1 MVMKKALNKDIL
13 RDILKSKGRYFS
25 IMLIV
30 ALGVAF
36 FSGIKVSPKVM
47 RNTVDNYYDE
57 YNFMDVEVISTLGLT
72 DDDVDAIKKLDTVEG
87 VFPTYSM
94 DVITNVKDQDRVLK
108 VHALPTDDLSNDNKD
123 YINRVKLIKGRL
135 PKNSGECVVLKPK
148 YDHLNLKIGKTLK
161 IKSGTEDKLSENIK
175 KDNYKIVGLV
185 ETPYYLSYEFG
196 NSSIGSGS
204 VDGIMLVPQND
215 FKTEAYTEMYITA
228 KGAKE
233 QTSFYQDYKDTVKKT
248 EDQIDKITDERIEHR
263 YNEVVGEATD
273 ELNKAKKEYNDKKKE
288 TEDKINKA
296 EKELKDGKQKIKDG
310 KQELKTKKAETKK
323 QIKDGFKKLD
333 SAEAQLKSGR
343 KQYEAAKKEFESQKQ
358 QANSQ
363 ISSAESQLAP
373 LKSNIDSL
381 KSNISGLESQLG
393 KPDISE
399 EEKATLTRTISKYRE
414 NLLALEGQYN
424 AGYAKI
430 QSIKNQIKSGERKLS
445 RTKSE
450 LDRNQR
456 KIKTERSKLYT
467 MEEKAQ
473 KEFKKAEE
481 ELVKNEKKLVDSEK
495 ELEKAKNE
503 AKDEF
508 KKAEKDLKEAE
519 DEIKKIEKPEWYV
532 LNRDKQYSAAEY
544 GGCADSID
552 ALAGIFPV
560 FFVLVAALVAL
571 TTMTRMVDEQRINIG
586 TLKGL
591 GYTPGMIAKKYIVYA
606 MSASA
611 IGSIIGL
618 IVGYT
623 VFPTIIYNAYAIMYT
638 VPKVELRTDLFI
650 TVLSIAASIFVTT
663 FAAFAACRRELVED
677 PAILMRPKAPKNGK
691 RILLE
696 RIGFIWNKIGFIWK
710 VTLRN
715 IFRYKKRFLMT
726 VLGISGCTALILTG
740 FGVRDSIQMIV
751 DVQFGELN
759 KYSMTAS
766 YDSDEKTEDVEY
778 LKSLISNEKGVKEIG
793 MFHNQNAKVMINNKE
808 KEVTV
813 VIPENKNTFKDFIEL
828 RERKSHTPIKLDNK
842 GIVISEKAARN
853 LDAKVGDK
861 VKILNE
867 NDVSAEAVIS
877 GITEN
882 YVNHYIYMTNDYY
895 KELFNRNADSNRIY
909 GVLDDSITIDQEDKM
924 ASKTIDST
932 CANGTV
938 FTTGIKDGFSDTIKS
953 LNYVVLL
960 MIVSAGAL
968 AFVVLYNLSNVN
980 ISERIR
986 EIATIKVLGFYDK
999 EVSAYIYRENVILT
1013 LIGAVVG
1020 LGLGVILHQ
1029 FIMITVEVENM
1040 MFGRLINPLS
1050 YAAAFILTIVMGTIV
1065 NLVMN
1070 KKLKKVEMVESLK
1083 SVD

>member
-1 MVMKKALNKDIL
+1 MKKALNKDIL

-47 RNTVDNYYDE
+47 RNTVDNYYDD

-161 IKSGTEDKLSENIK
+161 IKSGTEDKLSENLK

-343 KQYEAAKKEFESQKQ
+343 KQYEAAKKEFESKKQ

-381 KSNISGLESQLG
+381 KSNISGLESQLSN
-393 KPDISE
+393 PSISE
-399 EEKATLTRTISKYRE
+399 EKKATLTRTISAYKE
-414 NLLALEGQYN
+414 KLSALEGQYN
-424 AGYAKI
+424 EGYAKI

-467 MEEKAQ
+467 MEEKAE

-650 TVLSIAASIFVTT
+650 TVLSIATSIFVTT
-663 FAAFAACRRELVED
+663 FAAFAACRRELIEA

-696 RIGFIWNKIGFIWK
+696 RIGFVWNRIGFIWK

-813 VIPENKNTFKDFIEL
+813 VIPENKNTFKEFIEL

-895 KELFNRNADSNRIY
+895 KELFNRNAYSNRIY

-924 ASKTIDST
+924 ASKIIDST

-1029 FIMITVEVENM
+1029 FIMVTVEVENM

-1050 YAAAFILTIVMGTIV
+1050 YAAAFVLTIVMGTIV

>member
-1 MVMKKALNKDIL
+1 MKKALNKDIL

-47 RNTVDNYYDE
+47 RNTVDNYYDD

-148 YDHLNLKIGKTLK
+148 YDHLNLKIGKTLN
-161 IKSGTEDKLSENIK
+161 IKSGTEDKLSENLK

-333 SAEAQLKSGR
+333 SAEAKLKSGR
-343 KQYEAAKKEFESQKQ
+343 KQYEAAKKEFESKKQ

-414 NLLALEGQYN
+414 NLSALEGQYN

-467 MEEKAQ
+467 MEEKAE

-650 TVLSIAASIFVTT
+650 TVLSIATSIFVTT
-663 FAAFAACRRELVED
+663 FAAFAACRRELIEA

-696 RIGFIWNKIGFIWK
+696 RIGFVWNRIGFIWK

>member
-1 MVMKKALNKDIL
+1 MKKALNKDIL

-47 RNTVDNYYDE
+47 RNTVDNYYDD

-161 IKSGTEDKLSENIK
+161 IKSGTEDKLSENLK

-310 KQELKTKKAETKK
+310 KQELKTKKAEIKQ

-333 SAEAQLKSGR
+333 SAEAKLKRGR
-343 KQYEAAKKEFESQKQ
+343 KQYEAAKKEFESKKQ

-414 NLLALEGQYN
+414 NLSALEGQYN

-618 IVGYT
+618 LVGYT
-623 VFPTIIYNAYAIMYT
+623 LFPTVIYNAYAIMYT

-650 TVLSIAASIFVTT
+650 TVLSIATSIFVTT
-663 FAAFAACRRELVED
+663 FAAFAACRRELIEA

-696 RIGFIWNKIGFIWK
+696 RIGFVWNRIGFIWK

-924 ASKTIDST
+924 ASKIIDST

-1050 YAAAFILTIVMGTIV
+1050 YAAAFVLTIVMGTIV

>member
-1 MVMKKALNKDIL
+1 MKKALNKDIL

-36 FSGIKVSPKVM
+36 FSGIKVSPMVM
-47 RNTVDNYYDE
+47 RNTVDNYYDD

-72 DDDVDAIKKLDTVEG
+72 DDDVDAIKKLDSVEG

-108 VHALPTDDLSNDNKD
+108 VHALPTENLSKDNKD

-161 IKSGTEDKLSENIK
+161 IKSGTEDKLSDDLK
-175 KDNYKIVGLV
+175 KDSYKIVGLV

-204 VDGIMLVPQND
+204 VDGIMLIPQDD
-215 FKTEAYTEMYITA
+215 FKTEAYTEMFITA

-233 QTSFYQDYKDTVKKT
+233 QTSFYQEYKDTVKKT

-296 EKELKDGKQKIKDG
+296 EKELEDGKQKIKDG

-323 QIKDGFKKLD
+323 QIKDGFKQLD

-358 QANSQ
+358 RANSQ

-381 KSNISGLESQLG
+381 KSNISGLESQLSN
-393 KPDISE
+393 PNISE
-399 EEKATLTRTISKYRE
+399 EEKASLTRTISKYRE
-414 NLLALEGQYN
+414 NLSALEGQYN
-424 AGYAKI
+424 TGYANI
-430 QSIKNQIKSGERKLS
+430 QSIKNQIKSGERKLA

-467 MEEKAQ
+467 MEEKAE

-495 ELEKAKNE
+495 ELEKAKKE

-532 LNRDKQYSAAEY
+532 LNRDKQYSSAEY

-618 IVGYT
+618 VVGYT
-623 VFPTIIYNAYAIMYT
+623 LFPTIIYNAYAIMYT
-638 VPKVELRTDLFI
+638 VPKVELRTDFFI
-650 TVLSIAASIFVTT
+650 TVLSIATSIFVTT
-663 FAAFAACRRELVED
+663 FAAFAACRRELIEA
-677 PAILMRPKAPKNGK
+677 PAILMRPKVPKNGK

-740 FGVRDSIQMIV
+740 FGIRDSIQMIV

-813 VIPENKNTFKDFIEL
+813 VIPENKNTFDDFIVL
-828 RERKSHTPIKLDNK
+828 RDRQSHNPIKLDK

-924 ASKTIDST
+924 ASKIIDST

-1013 LIGAVVG
+1013 FIGAIVG

-1029 FIMITVEVENM
+1029 FIMVTVEVENM

-1050 YAAAFILTIVMGTIV
+1050 YVAAFVLTIVMGIIV

>member
-1 MVMKKALNKDIL
+1 MKKALNKDIL

-36 FSGIKVSPKVM
+36 FSGIKVSPMVM
-47 RNTVDNYYDE
+47 RNTVDNYYDD

-161 IKSGTEDKLSENIK
+161 IKSGTEDKLSENLK

-204 VDGIMLVPQND
+204 IDGIMLVPQND

-288 TEDKINKA
+288 TEDKINKV

-310 KQELKTKKAETKK
+310 KQELKTKKAETKQ
-323 QIKDGFKKLD
+323 QIKNGFKQLD
-333 SAEAQLKSGR
+333 SAEAQLKNGR
-343 KQYEAAKKEFESQKQ
+343 KQYEAAKKDFESKKQ
-358 QANSQ
+358 RANSQ

-399 EEKATLTRTISKYRE
+399 EEKATLTRTISKYKE
-414 NLLALEGQYN
+414 NLSALEGQYN

-430 QSIKNQIKSGERKLS
+430 QSIKNQIKSGERKLA

-481 ELVKNEKKLVDSEK
+481 EIDKNEKKLVDSEK

-618 IVGYT
+618 VVGYT
-623 VFPTIIYNAYAIMYT
+623 LFPTIIYNAYAIMYT
-638 VPKVELRTDLFI
+638 VPKVELRTDFFI
-650 TVLSIAASIFVTT
+650 TVLSIATSIFVTT
-663 FAAFAACRRELVED
+663 FAAFAACRRELIEA

-740 FGVRDSIQMIV
+740 FGIRDSIQMIV

-813 VIPENKNTFKDFIEL
+813 VIPENKNTFKNFIDL
-828 RERKSHTPIKLDNK
+828 RDRKSHTPIKLDNK

-867 NDVSAEAVIS
+867 NDVSADAVIS

-895 KELFNRNADSNRIY
+895 KALFNRNADSNRVY
-909 GVLDDSITIDQEDKM
+909 GVLDDSVTLDQEDKM
-924 ASKTIDST
+924 ASKIIDST

-1029 FIMITVEVENM
+1029 FIMVTVEVENM

-1050 YAAAFILTIVMGTIV
+1050 YAAAFVLTIVMGTIV

>member
-1 MVMKKALNKDIL
+1 MKKALNKDIL

-36 FSGIKVSPKVM
+36 FSGIKVSPMVM
-47 RNTVDNYYDE
+47 RNTVDNYYDD

-72 DDDVDAIKKLDTVEG
+72 DDDVDAIKKLDSVEG

-161 IKSGTEDKLSENIK
+161 IKSGTEDKLSENLK

-204 VDGIMLVPQND
+204 IDGIMLVPQND

-323 QIKDGFKKLD
+323 QIKDGFKQLD

-343 KQYEAAKKEFESQKQ
+343 KQYEAAKKEFESKKQ
-358 QANSQ
+358 RANSQ

-381 KSNISGLESQLG
+381 KSNISGLESQLSN
-393 KPDISE
+393 PNISE
-399 EEKATLTRTISKYRE
+399 EEKASLTRTISKYKE
-414 NLLALEGQYN
+414 NLSALEGQYN

-430 QSIKNQIKSGERKLS
+430 QSIKNQIKSGERKLA

-481 ELVKNEKKLVDSEK
+481 EIAKNEKKLVDSEK

-618 IVGYT
+618 VVGYT
-623 VFPTIIYNAYAIMYT
+623 LFPTIIYNAYAIMYT
-638 VPKVELRTDLFI
+638 VPKVELRTDFFI
-650 TVLSIAASIFVTT
+650 TVLSIATSIFVTT
-663 FAAFAACRRELVED
+663 FAAFAACRRELIEA

-740 FGVRDSIQMIV
+740 FGIRDSIQMIV

-778 LKSLISNEKGVKEIG
+778 LKTLISNEKGVKEIG
-793 MFHNQNAKVMINNKE
+793 MLHNQNAKVMINNKE

-813 VIPENKNTFKDFIEL
+813 VIPENKNTFKNFIDL
-828 RERKSHTPIKLDNK
+828 RDRKSHTPIKLDNK

-867 NDVSAEAVIS
+867 NDVSADAVIS

-895 KELFNRNADSNRIY
+895 KALFNRNADSNRVY
-909 GVLDDSITIDQEDKM
+909 GVLDDSVTLDQEDKM
-924 ASKTIDST
+924 ASKIIDST

-1029 FIMITVEVENM
+1029 FIMVTVEVENM

-1050 YAAAFILTIVMGTIV
+1050 YAAAFVLTIVMGTIV

>member
-1 MVMKKALNKDIL
+1 MKKALNKDIL

-36 FSGIKVSPKVM
+36 FSGIKVSPMVM
-47 RNTVDNYYDE
+47 RNTVDNYYDD

-108 VHALPTDDLSNDNKD
+108 VHALPTENLSKDNKD
-123 YINRVKLIKGRL
+123 YINRVKLVKGRL

-148 YDHLNLKIGKTLK
+148 YDHLNLKIGRTLK
-161 IKSGTEDKLSENIK
+161 IKSGTEDKLSENLK
-175 KDNYKIVGLV
+175 TDSYKIVGLV

-204 VDGIMLVPQND
+204 IDGIMLVPQND

-323 QIKDGFKKLD
+323 QIKDGFKQLD

-358 QANSQ
+358 RANSQ

-381 KSNISGLESQLG
+381 KSNISGLESQLSN
-393 KPDISE
+393 PNISE
-399 EEKATLTRTISKYRE
+399 EEKASLTRTISKYRE
-414 NLLALEGQYN
+414 NLSALEGQYN

-430 QSIKNQIKSGERKLS
+430 QSIKNQIKSGERKLA

-450 LDRNQR
+450 LDRNQK

-495 ELEKAKNE
+495 ELEKAKKE

-532 LNRDKQYSAAEY
+532 LNRDKQYSSAEY

-618 IVGYT
+618 VVGYT
-623 VFPTIIYNAYAIMYT
+623 LFPTIIYNAYAIMYT
-638 VPKVELRTDLFI
+638 VPKVELRTDFFI
-650 TVLSIAASIFVTT
+650 TVLSIATSIFVTT
-663 FAAFAACRRELVED
+663 FAAFAACRRELIEA

-740 FGVRDSIQMIV
+740 FGIRDSIQMIV

-813 VIPENKNTFKDFIEL
+813 VIPENKNTFKNFIDL
-828 RERKSHTPIKLDNK
+828 RDRKSHTPIKLDNK

-867 NDVSAEAVIS
+867 NDVSADAVIS

-895 KELFNRNADSNRIY
+895 KALFNRNADSNRVY
-909 GVLDDSITIDQEDKM
+909 GVLDDSVTLDQEDKM
-924 ASKTIDST
+924 ASKIIDST

-1029 FIMITVEVENM
+1029 FIMVTVEVENM

-1050 YAAAFILTIVMGTIV
+1050 YAAAFVLTIVMGTIV

>member
-1 MVMKKALNKDIL
+1 MKKALNKDIL

-47 RNTVDNYYDE
+47 RNTVDDYYDE
-57 YNFMDVEVISTLGLT
+57 YNFMDVEIISTLGLT
-72 DDDVDAIKKLDTVEG
+72 EDDVKAIKKLDTVEG

-108 VHALPTDDLSNDNKD
+108 VHAIPTDDLSNDNKD

-161 IKSGTEDKLSENIK
+161 IKSGTEDKLSENLK

-323 QIKDGFKKLD
+323 QIKDGFKQLD
-333 SAEAQLKSGR
+333 SAEEQLKSGR
-343 KQYEAAKKEFESQKQ
+343 KQYEAAKKEFESKKQ

-381 KSNISGLESQLG
+381 KSNISGLESQLSN
-393 KPDISE
+393 PNISE

-414 NLLALEGQYN
+414 NLSALEGQYN

-430 QSIKNQIKSGERKLS
+430 QSIKNQIKSGERKLA
-445 RTKSE
+445 RTKAE
-450 LDRNQR
+450 LDRNQ
-456 KIKTERSKLYT
+456 KKVKTERSKLYT
-467 MEEKAQ
+467 MEEKAE

-650 TVLSIAASIFVTT
+650 TVLSIATSIFVTT
-663 FAAFAACRRELVED
+663 FAAFAACRRELIED

-696 RIGFIWNKIGFIWK
+696 RIGFVWNRIGFIWK

-924 ASKTIDST
+924 ASKIIDST

>member
-1 MVMKKALNKDIL
+1 MKKALNKDIL

-47 RNTVDNYYDE
+47 RNTVDDYYDE

-72 DDDVDAIKKLDTVEG
+72 DDDVKAIKKLDTVEG

-108 VHALPTDDLSNDNKD
+108 VHALSTENLSKDNKD

-161 IKSGTEDKLSENIK
+161 IKSGTEDKLSDDLK
-175 KDNYKIVGLV
+175 KDSYKIVGLV

-215 FKTEAYTEMYITA
+215 FETEAYTEMYITA
-228 KGAKE
+228 KGAKDK
-233 QTSFYQDYKDTVKKT
+233 TSFYQEYKDTVKKT

-333 SAEAQLKSGR
+333 SAEAKLKSGR

-358 QANSQ
+358 RANSQ

-381 KSNISGLESQLG
+381 KSNISGLESQLSN
-393 KPDISE
+393 PSISE
-399 EEKATLTRTISKYRE
+399 EEKATLTRTISAYRDK
-414 NLLALEGQYN
+414 LSALEGQYN
-424 AGYAKI
+424 TGYAKI
-430 QSIKNQIKSGERKLS
+430 QSIKNQIKSGERKLA

-456 KIKTERSKLYT
+456 KIKTERYKLYT
-467 MEEKAQ
+467 MEEKAE

-650 TVLSIAASIFVTT
+650 TVLSIATSIFVTT

-909 GVLDDSITIDQEDKM
+909 GVLDDSITIEQEDKM
-924 ASKTIDST
+924 ASKIIDST

>member
-1 MVMKKALNKDIL
+1 MKKALNKDIL

-36 FSGIKVSPKVM
+36 FSGIKVSPMVM
-47 RNTVDNYYDE
+47 RNTVDNYYDD

-72 DDDVDAIKKLDTVEG
+72 DDDVDAIKKLDSVEG

-108 VHALPTDDLSNDNKD
+108 VHALPTENLSKDNKD

-148 YDHLNLKIGKTLK
+148 YDHLNLKIGRTLK
-161 IKSGTEDKLSENIK
+161 IKSGTEDKLSENLK

-204 VDGIMLVPQND
+204 IDGIMLVPQDD

-323 QIKDGFKKLD
+323 QIKDGFKQLD

-358 QANSQ
+358 RANSQ

-381 KSNISGLESQLG
+381 KSNISGLESQLSN
-393 KPDISE
+393 PNISE
-399 EEKATLTRTISKYRE
+399 EEKASLTRTISKYRE
-414 NLLALEGQYN
+414 NLSALEGQYN
-424 AGYAKI
+424 TGYANI
-430 QSIKNQIKSGERKLS
+430 QSIKNQIKSGERKLA

-456 KIKTERSKLYT
+456 KIKTERSKLYI
-467 MEEKAQ
+467 MEEKAE

-495 ELEKAKNE
+495 ELEKAKKE

-618 IVGYT
+618 VVGYT
-623 VFPTIIYNAYAIMYT
+623 LFPTIIYNAYAIMYT
-638 VPKVELRTDLFI
+638 VPKVELRTDFFI
-650 TVLSIAASIFVTT
+650 TVLSIATSIFVTT
-663 FAAFAACRRELVED
+663 FAAFAACRRELIEA

-740 FGVRDSIQMIV
+740 FGIRDSIQMIV

-813 VIPENKNTFKDFIEL
+813 VIPENKNTFKNFIDL
-828 RERKSHTPIKLDNK
+828 RDRKSHTPIKLDNK

-867 NDVSAEAVIS
+867 NDVSADAVIS

-895 KELFNRNADSNRIY
+895 KALFNRNADSNRVY
-909 GVLDDSITIDQEDKM
+909 GVLDDSVTLDQEDKM
-924 ASKTIDST
+924 ASKIIDST

-1029 FIMITVEVENM
+1029 FIMVTVEVENM

-1050 YAAAFILTIVMGTIV
+1050 YAAAFVLTIVMGTIV

>member
-1 MVMKKALNKDIL
+1 MKKALNKDIL

-47 RNTVDNYYDE
+47 RNTVDDYYDD

-108 VHALPTDDLSNDNKD
+108 VHALPTNDLSNDNKD

-161 IKSGTEDKLSENIK
+161 IKSGTEDKLSENLK

-248 EDQIDKITDERIEHR
+248 EDQIDEITDERIEHR

-333 SAEAQLKSGR
+333 SAEAQVKSGR

-358 QANSQ
+358 RANSQ

-381 KSNISGLESQLG
+381 KSNISGLESQLSN
-393 KPDISE
+393 PNISE

-414 NLLALEGQYN
+414 NLSALEGQYN

-430 QSIKNQIKSGERKLS
+430 QSIKNQIKSGERKLA

-467 MEEKAQ
+467 MEEKAE

-650 TVLSIAASIFVTT
+650 TVLSIATSIFVTT
-663 FAAFAACRRELVED
+663 FAAFAACRRELIEA

-696 RIGFIWNKIGFIWK
+696 RIGFVWNRIGFIWK

>member
-1 MVMKKALNKDIL
+1 MKKALNKDIL

-36 FSGIKVSPKVM
+36 FSGIKVSPMVM
-47 RNTVDNYYDE
+47 RNTADNYYDD

-161 IKSGTEDKLSENIK
+161 IKSGTEDKLSENLK

-363 ISSAESQLAP
+363 ISSAESQIAP

-414 NLLALEGQYN
+414 NLSALEGQYN

-495 ELEKAKNE
+495 ELEKAKNK

-650 TVLSIAASIFVTT
+650 TVLSIATSIFVTT
-663 FAAFAACRRELVED
+663 FAAFAACRRELIED

-696 RIGFIWNKIGFIWK
+696 RIGFVWNRIGFIWK

-924 ASKTIDST
+924 ASKIIDST

>member
-1 MVMKKALNKDIL
+1 MKKALNKDIL

-36 FSGIKVSPKVM
+36 FSGIKVSPMVM
-47 RNTVDNYYDE
+47 RNTADNYYDD

-161 IKSGTEDKLSENIK
+161 IKSGTEDKLSENLK

-204 VDGIMLVPQND
+204 VDGIMLVPQDD

-228 KGAKE
+228 KGAKDE
-233 QTSFYQDYKDTVKKT
+233 TSFYQEYKDTVKKT
-248 EDQIDKITDERIEHR
+248 EDQIDEITDERIEHR

-333 SAEAQLKSGR
+333 SAEAQVKSGR

-358 QANSQ
+358 RANSQ

-381 KSNISGLESQLG
+381 KSNISGLESQLSN
-393 KPDISE
+393 PNISE

-414 NLLALEGQYN
+414 NLSALEGQYN

-430 QSIKNQIKSGERKLS
+430 QSIKNQIKSGERKLA
-445 RTKSE
+445 RTKAE
-450 LDRNQR
+450 LDRNQ
-456 KIKTERSKLYT
+456 KKVKTERSKLYT

-650 TVLSIAASIFVTT
+650 TVLSIATSIFVTT
-663 FAAFAACRRELVED
+663 FAAFAACRRELIEA

-696 RIGFIWNKIGFIWK
+696 RIGFVWNRIGFIWK

-924 ASKTIDST
+924 ASKIIDST

-1013 LIGAVVG
+1013 LIGAAVG

>member
-1 MVMKKALNKDIL
+1 MKKALNKDIL

-36 FSGIKVSPKVM
+36 FSGIKVSSKVM
-47 RNTVDNYYDE
+47 RNTVDNYYDD

-161 IKSGTEDKLSENIK
+161 IKSGTEDKLSENLK

-373 LKSNIDSL
+373 LKSSISSL
-381 KSNISGLESQLG
+381 KSNISGLESQLSN
-393 KPDISE
+393 PSISE
-399 EEKATLTRTISKYRE
+399 EEKATLTRTISAYRE
-414 NLLALEGQYN
+414 KLSALEGQYN
-424 AGYAKI
+424 TGYAKI
-430 QSIKNQIKSGERKLS
+430 QSIKNQIKSGERKLA

-571 TTMTRMVDEQRINIG
+571 TTMTRIVDEQRINIG

-618 IVGYT
+618 LVGYT
-623 VFPTIIYNAYAIMYT
+623 LFPTVIYNAYAIMYT

-650 TVLSIAASIFVTT
+650 TVLSIATSIFVTT
-663 FAAFAACRRELVED
+663 FAAFAACRRELIEA

-696 RIGFIWNKIGFIWK
+696 RIGFVWNRIGFIWK

-924 ASKTIDST
+924 ASKIIDST

>member
-1 MVMKKALNKDIL
+1 MKKALNKDIL

-47 RNTVDNYYDE
+47 RNTVDNYYDD

-108 VHALPTDDLSNDNKD
+108 VHGLPTDNLSDSNKD

-161 IKSGTEDKLSENIK
+161 IKSGTEDKLSDDLK
-175 KDNYKIVGLV
+175 KDSYKIVGLV

-204 VDGIMLVPQND
+204 VDGIMLIPQDD
-215 FKTEAYTEMYITA
+215 FKTEAYTEMFITA

-233 QTSFYQDYKDTVKKT
+233 QTSFYQEYKDTVKKT
-248 EDQIDKITDERIEHR
+248 EDRIEKITDERIEHR

-296 EKELKDGKQKIKDG
+296 EKELEDGKQKIKDG
-310 KQELKTKKAETKK
+310 KQELKTKKAETKQ
-323 QIKDGFKKLD
+323 QIKNGFKQLD
-333 SAEAQLKSGR
+333 SAEAQLKNGR
-343 KQYEAAKKEFESQKQ
+343 KQYEAAKKDFESKKQ
-358 QANSQ
+358 RANSQ

-399 EEKATLTRTISKYRE
+399 EEKATLTRTISKYKE
-414 NLLALEGQYN
+414 NLSALEGQYN
-424 AGYAKI
+424 VGYAKI

-895 KELFNRNADSNRIY
+895 KELFNRNADSNRVY
-909 GVLDDSITIDQEDKM
+909 GVLDDSVTLDQEDKM
-924 ASKTIDST
+924 ASKIIDST

-1029 FIMITVEVENM
+1029 FIMVTVEVENM

-1050 YAAAFILTIVMGTIV
+1050 YAAAFVLTIVMGTIV

>member
-1 MVMKKALNKDIL
+1 MKKALNKDIL

-148 YDHLNLKIGKTLK
+148 YDHLNLKIGKTLN
-161 IKSGTEDKLSENIK
+161 IKSGTEDKLSENLK

-204 VDGIMLVPQND
+204 VDGIMLVPQDD

-333 SAEAQLKSGR
+333 SAEAQVKSGR

-414 NLLALEGQYN
+414 NLSALEGQYN

-924 ASKTIDST
+924 ASKIIDST

>member
-1 MVMKKALNKDIL
+1 MKKALNKDIL

-36 FSGIKVSPKVM
+36 FSGIKVSPMVM
-47 RNTVDNYYDE
+47 RNTADNYYDD

-161 IKSGTEDKLSENIK
+161 IKSGTEDKLSENLK

-204 VDGIMLVPQND
+204 VDGIMLVPQDD

-228 KGAKE
+228 KGAKDE
-233 QTSFYQDYKDTVKKT
+233 TSFYQEYKDTVKKT
-248 EDQIDKITDERIEHR
+248 EDQIDEITDERIEHR

-333 SAEAQLKSGR
+333 SAEAQVKSGR

-358 QANSQ
+358 RANSQ

-381 KSNISGLESQLG
+381 KSNISGLESQLSN
-393 KPDISE
+393 PNISE

-414 NLLALEGQYN
+414 NLSALEGQYN

-430 QSIKNQIKSGERKLS
+430 QSIKNQIKSGERKLA
-445 RTKSE
+445 RTKAE
-450 LDRNQR
+450 LDRNQ
-456 KIKTERSKLYT
+456 KKVKTERSKLYT

-650 TVLSIAASIFVTT
+650 TVLSIATSIFVTT
-663 FAAFAACRRELVED
+663 FAAFAACRRELIEA

-696 RIGFIWNKIGFIWK
+696 RIGFVWNRIGFIWK

-867 NDVSAEAVIS
+867 NDVSAEAVIY

-924 ASKTIDST
+924 ASKIIDST

>member
-1 MVMKKALNKDIL
+1 MKKALNKDIL

-36 FSGIKVSPKVM
+36 FSGIKVSPMVM
-47 RNTVDNYYDE
+47 RNTVDNYYDD

-108 VHALPTDDLSNDNKD
+108 VHALPTENLSKDNKD
-123 YINRVKLIKGRL
+123 YINRVKLVKGRL

-148 YDHLNLKIGKTLK
+148 YDHLNLKIGRTLK
-161 IKSGTEDKLSENIK
+161 IKSGTEDKLSENLK
-175 KDNYKIVGLV
+175 TDSYKIVGLV

-204 VDGIMLVPQND
+204 VDGIMIVPQDD

-323 QIKDGFKKLD
+323 QIKDGFKQLD

-358 QANSQ
+358 RANSQ

-381 KSNISGLESQLG
+381 KSNISGLESQLSN
-393 KPDISE
+393 PNISE
-399 EEKATLTRTISKYRE
+399 EEKASLTRTISKYRE
-414 NLLALEGQYN
+414 NLSALEGQYN
-424 AGYAKI
+424 TGYAKI
-430 QSIKNQIKSGERKLS
+430 QSIKNQIKSGERKLA

-450 LDRNQR
+450 LDRNQK

-467 MEEKAQ
+467 MEEKAE

-618 IVGYT
+618 VVGYT
-623 VFPTIIYNAYAIMYT
+623 LFPTIIYNAYAIMYT
-638 VPKVELRTDLFI
+638 VPKVELRTDFFI
-650 TVLSIAASIFVTT
+650 TVLSIATSIFVTT
-663 FAAFAACRRELVED
+663 FAAFAACRRELIEA

-740 FGVRDSIQMIV
+740 FGIRDSIQMIV

-813 VIPENKNTFKDFIEL
+813 VIPENKNTFKNFIDL
-828 RERKSHTPIKLDNK
+828 RDRKSHTPIKLDNK

-867 NDVSAEAVIS
+867 NDVSADAVIS

-895 KELFNRNADSNRIY
+895 KALFNRNADSNRVY
-909 GVLDDSITIDQEDKM
+909 GVLDDSVTLAQEDKM
-924 ASKTIDST
+924 ASKIIDST

-1029 FIMITVEVENM
+1029 FIMVTVEVENM

-1050 YAAAFILTIVMGTIV
+1050 YAAAFVLTIVMGTIV

>member
-1 MVMKKALNKDIL
+1 MKKALNKDIL

-36 FSGIKVSPKVM
+36 FSGIKVSPMVM
-47 RNTVDNYYDE
+47 RNTVDHYYDD

-72 DDDVDAIKKLDTVEG
+72 DSDVEAIKKLDSVEG

-108 VHALPTDDLSNDNKD
+108 VHALPTDNLSSDNKD
-123 YINRVKLIKGRL
+123 YINRVKLVEGRL

-161 IKSGTEDKLSENIK
+161 IESGTEDKIS
-175 KDNYKIVGLV
+175 DNLKTDSYKIVGV
-185 ETPYYLSYEFG
+185 VDTPYYLSYEFG

-204 VDGIMLVPQND
+204 VDGVMLVPQKD
-215 FKTEAYTEMYITA
+215 FKTEAYTEMYITS

-233 QTSFYQDYKDTVKKT
+233 KTSFYQEYKDAVKKT
-248 EDQIDKITDERIEHR
+248 EDQIDAITNDRIEYR

-273 ELNKAKKEYNDKKKE
+273 ELNDAKKEYNDKKKE
-288 TEDKINKA
+288 TEDKIKDA
-296 EKELKDGKQKIKDG
+296 EKQLEDGKQRIKDG

-323 QIKDGFKKLD
+323 QIKDGFKQLD
-333 SAEAQLKSGR
+333 DAEAALKKGR
-343 KQYEAAKKEFESQKQ
+343 KQYEAAKKDFDSKKQ
-358 QANSQ
+358 QANAQ
-363 ISSAESQLAP
+363 IADAENKLAP
-373 LKSNIDSL
+373 LKSNIDSI
-381 KSNISGLESQLG
+381 KGTISGLESQLNNP
-393 KPDISE
+393 KISE
-399 EEKATLTRTISKYRE
+399 EEKATLTRTIAQYKETLSS
-414 NLLALEGQYN
+414 LESQYN
-424 AGYAKI
+424 SGYAQIK
-430 QSIKNQIKSGERKLS
+430 SIKNQISAGESKLA
-445 RTKSE
+445 RTKAE

-467 MEEKAQ
+467 MEEKAE

-481 ELVKNEKKLVDSEK
+481 EIVKNEKKLKDSEK
-495 ELEKAKNE
+495 DLEKAKNE

-508 KKAEKDLKEAE
+508 KKAEKELKEAE

-586 TLKGL
+586 TMKAL
-591 GYTPGMIAKKYIVYA
+591 GYTSGMIAKKYIVYA

-611 IGSIIGL
+611 IGSILGL
-618 IVGYT
+618 AIGYT
-623 VFPTIIYNAYAIMYT
+623 LFPSIIYNAYAIMYT
-638 VPKVELRTDLFI
+638 VPAVELRFDLLI
-650 TVLSIAASIFVTT
+650 TVLSIVVSIFVTT
-663 FAAFAACRRELVED
+663 FTAYAACRKELIEA
-677 PAILMRPKAPKNGK
+677 PSILMRPKAPKNGK

-696 RIGFIWNKIGFIWK
+696 RIGFIWDKIGFIWK

-759 KYSMTAS
+759 KYSMTVS
-766 YDSDEKTEDVEY
+766 YDSDEKTEDINK
-778 LKSLISNEKGVKEIG
+778 LKSFVSGENGVEEIA
-793 MFHNQNAKVMINNKE
+793 MFHNQNAKIMINNKE

-813 VIPENKNTFKDFIEL
+813 IIPENKNTFKEFITL
-828 RERKSHTPIKLDNK
+828 RDRKTHTPVKLSDN

-853 LDAKVGDK
+853 LDVKVGDK

-867 NDVSAEAVIS
+867 KDVSAEAVIS

-882 YVNHYIYMTNDYY
+882 YVNHYVYMTNEYY
-895 KELFNRNADSNRIY
+895 EKLYNRKAESNRIY
-909 GVLDDSITIDQEDKM
+909 GVLNDNITLDQEDKM
-924 ASKTIDST
+924 ASRIIDTT

-960 MIVSAGAL
+960 MIISAGAL

-1013 LIGAVVG
+1013 LIGAIVG
-1020 LGLGVILHQ
+1020 LGLGKILHQ

-1040 MFGRLINPLS
+1040 MFGRLINPIS
-1050 YAAAFILTIVMGTIV
+1050 YVVAFILTIVMGVIV

-1070 KKLKKVEMVESLK
+1070 RKLKKVEMVESLK

>member
-1 MVMKKALNKDIL
+1 MKKALNKDIL

-36 FSGIKVSPKVM
+36 FSGIKVSPMVM
-47 RNTVDNYYDE
+47 RNTVDNYYDD

-72 DDDVDAIKKLDTVEG
+72 DDDVDAIKKLDSVEG

-161 IKSGTEDKLSENIK
+161 IKSGTEDKLSENLK

-204 VDGIMLVPQND
+204 IDGIMLVPQND

-323 QIKDGFKKLD
+323 QIKDGFKQLD

-358 QANSQ
+358 RANSQ

-381 KSNISGLESQLG
+381 KSNISGLESQLSN
-393 KPDISE
+393 PNISE
-399 EEKATLTRTISKYRE
+399 EEKASLTRTISKYKE
-414 NLLALEGQYN
+414 NLSALEGQYN

-430 QSIKNQIKSGERKLS
+430 QSIKNQIKSGERKLA
-445 RTKSE
+445 RTKAE

-481 ELVKNEKKLVDSEK
+481 EIAKNEKKLVDSEK

-618 IVGYT
+618 VVGYT
-623 VFPTIIYNAYAIMYT
+623 LFPTIIYNAYAIMYT
-638 VPKVELRTDLFI
+638 VPKVELRTDFFI
-650 TVLSIAASIFVTT
+650 TVLSIATSIFVTT
-663 FAAFAACRRELVED
+663 FAAFAACRRELIEA

-740 FGVRDSIQMIV
+740 FGIRDSIQMIV

-766 YDSDEKTEDVEY
+766 YDSDEKIEDVEY

-813 VIPENKNTFKDFIEL
+813 VIPENKNTFKNFIDL
-828 RERKSHTPIKLDNK
+828 RDRKSHTPIKLDNK

-867 NDVSAEAVIS
+867 NDVSADAVIS

-895 KELFNRNADSNRIY
+895 KALFNRNADSNRVY
-909 GVLDDSITIDQEDKM
+909 GVLDDSVTLAQEDKM
-924 ASKTIDST
+924 ASKIIDST

-1029 FIMITVEVENM
+1029 FIMVTVEVENM

-1050 YAAAFILTIVMGTIV
+1050 YAAAFVLTIVMGTIV

>member
-1 MVMKKALNKDIL
+1 MKKALNKDIL

>member
-1 MVMKKALNKDIL
+1 MKKALNKDIL

-47 RNTVDNYYDE
+47 RNTVDDYYDE
-57 YNFMDVEVISTLGLT
+57 YNFMDVEIISTLGLT
-72 DDDVDAIKKLDTVEG
+72 DDDVKAIKKLDTVEG

-108 VHALPTDDLSNDNKD
+108 VHALPTENLSKDNKD

-148 YDHLNLKIGKTLK
+148 YDHLNLKIGKTLN
-161 IKSGTEDKLSENIK
+161 IKSGTEDKLSENLK

-196 NSSIGSGS
+196 NSSIGSGG

-399 EEKATLTRTISKYRE
+399 EEKATLTRTISAYKE
-414 NLLALEGQYN
+414 KLSSLEGQYN

-586 TLKGL
+586 TLKAL

-638 VPKVELRTDLFI
+638 VPKVELGTDLFI
-650 TVLSIAASIFVTT
+650 TVLSIATSIFVTS
-663 FAAFAACRRELVED
+663 FAAFAACRRELIEA
-677 PAILMRPKAPKNGK
+677 PSTLMRPKAPKNGK

-696 RIGFIWNKIGFIWK
+696 RVGFIWNKIGFIWK

-808 KEVTV
+808 KDVTV

-828 RERKSHTPIKLDNK
+828 RERKSHTPIKLDNN

-924 ASKTIDST
+924 ASKIIDST

>member
-1 MVMKKALNKDIL
+1 MKKALNKDIL

-47 RNTVDNYYDE
+47 RNTVDDYYDE
-57 YNFMDVEVISTLGLT
+57 YNFMDVEIISTLGLT
-72 DDDVDAIKKLDTVEG
+72 DDDVKAIKKLDTVEG

-161 IKSGTEDKLSENIK
+161 IKSGTEDKLSENLK

-333 SAEAQLKSGR
+333 SAEAKLKSGR
-343 KQYEAAKKEFESQKQ
+343 KQYEAAKKEFESKKQ

-414 NLLALEGQYN
+414 NLSALEGQYN

-467 MEEKAQ
+467 MEEKAE

-650 TVLSIAASIFVTT
+650 TVLSIATSIFVTT
-663 FAAFAACRRELVED
+663 FAAFAACRRELIED

-696 RIGFIWNKIGFIWK
+696 RIGFIWNRIGFIWK

-895 KELFNRNADSNRIY
+895 KELFNRNAYSNRIY

-924 ASKTIDST
+924 ASKIIDST

>member
-1 MVMKKALNKDIL
+1 MKKALNKDIL

-36 FSGIKVSPKVM
+36 FSGIKVSPMVM
-47 RNTVDNYYDE
+47 RNTVDHYYDD

-72 DDDVDAIKKLDTVEG
+72 DSDVEAIKKLDSVEG

-108 VHALPTDDLSNDNKD
+108 VHALPTDNLSSDNKD
-123 YINRVKLIKGRL
+123 YINRVKLVEGRL

-161 IKSGTEDKLSENIK
+161 IESGTKDKVS
-175 KDNYKIVGLV
+175 DNLKTDSYKIVGV
-185 ETPYYLSYEFG
+185 VDTPYYLSYEFG

-204 VDGIMLVPQND
+204 VDGVMLVPQKD
-215 FKTEAYTEMYITA
+215 FKTEAYTEMYITS

-233 QTSFYQDYKDTVKKT
+233 KTSFYQEYKDTVKKT
-248 EDQIDKITDERIEHR
+248 EDQIDAITNDRIEYR

-273 ELNKAKKEYNDKKKE
+273 ELNDAKKEYNDKKKE
-288 TEDKINKA
+288 TEDKIKDA
-296 EKELKDGKQKIKDG
+296 EKQLEDGKQRMKDG

-323 QIKDGFKKLD
+323 QIKDGFKQLD
-333 SAEAQLKSGR
+333 DAEVALKKGR
-343 KQYEAAKKEFESQKQ
+343 KQYEAAKKDFDSKKQ
-358 QANSQ
+358 QANAQ
-363 ISSAESQLAP
+363 IDDAENKLAP
-373 LKSNIDSL
+373 LKSNIDSI
-381 KSNISGLESQLG
+381 KGTISGLESQLNN
-393 KPDISE
+393 PEISE
-399 EEKATLTRTISKYRE
+399 EEKATLTRTIAQYKETLSS
-414 NLLALEGQYN
+414 LESQYN
-424 AGYAKI
+424 SGYAQIK
-430 QSIKNQIKSGERKLS
+430 SIKNQISAGESKLA
-445 RTKSE
+445 RTKAE

-467 MEEKAQ
+467 MEEKAE

-481 ELVKNEKKLVDSEK
+481 EIVKNEKKLKDSEK
-495 ELEKAKNE
+495 DLEKAKNE

-508 KKAEKDLKEAE
+508 KKAEKELKEAE

-586 TLKGL
+586 TMKAL
-591 GYTPGMIAKKYIVYA
+591 GYTSGMIAKKYIVYA

-611 IGSIIGL
+611 IGSILGL
-618 IVGYT
+618 AIGYT
-623 VFPTIIYNAYAIMYT
+623 LFPSIIYNAYAIMYT
-638 VPKVELRTDLFI
+638 VPAVELRFDLLI
-650 TVLSIAASIFVTT
+650 TVLSIVVSIFVTT
-663 FAAFAACRRELVED
+663 FTAYAACRKELIEA
-677 PAILMRPKAPKNGK
+677 PSILMRPKAPKNGK

-696 RIGFIWNKIGFIWK
+696 RIGFIWDKIGFIWK

-759 KYSMTAS
+759 KYSMTVS
-766 YDSDEKTEDVEY
+766 YDSDEKTEDINK
-778 LKSLISNEKGVKEIG
+778 LKSFVSGENGVEEIA

-813 VIPENKNTFKDFIEL
+813 IIPENKNTFKEFITL
-828 RERKSHTPIKLDNK
+828 RDRKTHTPVKLSDN

-853 LDAKVGDK
+853 LDVKVGDK

-867 NDVSAEAVIS
+867 KDVSAEAVIS

-882 YVNHYIYMTNDYY
+882 YVNHYVYMTNEYY
-895 KELFNRNADSNRIY
+895 EKLYNRKAESNRIY
-909 GVLDDSITIDQEDKM
+909 GVLNDNITLDQEDKM
-924 ASKTIDST
+924 ASRIIDTT

-960 MIVSAGAL
+960 MIISAGAL

-1013 LIGAVVG
+1013 LIGAIVG
-1020 LGLGVILHQ
+1020 LGLGKILHQ

-1040 MFGRLINPLS
+1040 MFGRLINPIS
-1050 YAAAFILTIVMGTIV
+1050 YVVAFILTIVMGVIV

-1070 KKLKKVEMVESLK
+1070 RKLKKVEMVESLK

>member
-1 MVMKKALNKDIL
+1 MKKALNKDIL

-47 RNTVDNYYDE
+47 RNTVDNYYDD

-161 IKSGTEDKLSENIK
+161 IKSGTEDKLSENLK

-333 SAEAQLKSGR
+333 SAEAKLKSGR
-343 KQYEAAKKEFESQKQ
+343 KQYEAAKKEFESKKQ

-414 NLLALEGQYN
+414 NLSALEGQYN

-467 MEEKAQ
+467 MEEKAE

-618 IVGYT
+618 LVGYT
-623 VFPTIIYNAYAIMYT
+623 LFPTVIYNAYAIMYT

-650 TVLSIAASIFVTT
+650 TVLSIATSIFVTT
-663 FAAFAACRRELVED
+663 FAAFAACRRELIEA

-696 RIGFIWNKIGFIWK
+696 RIGFVWNRIGFIWK

-924 ASKTIDST
+924 ASKIIDST

-1050 YAAAFILTIVMGTIV
+1050 YAAAFVLTIVMGTIV

>member
-1 MVMKKALNKDIL
+1 MKKALNKDIL

-47 RNTVDNYYDE
+47 RNTVDNYYDD

-148 YDHLNLKIGKTLK
+148 YDHLNLKIGKTLN
-161 IKSGTEDKLSENIK
+161 IKSGTEDKLSENLK

-358 QANSQ
+358 RANSQ

-414 NLLALEGQYN
+414 NLSALEGQYN

-924 ASKTIDST
+924 ASKIIDST

>member
-1 MVMKKALNKDIL
+1 MKKALNKDIL

-36 FSGIKVSPKVM
+36 FSGIKVSPMVM
-47 RNTVDNYYDE
+47 RNTVDNYYDD

-72 DDDVDAIKKLDTVEG
+72 DDDVDAIKKLDSVEG

-161 IKSGTEDKLSENIK
+161 IKSGTEDKLSENLK

-204 VDGIMLVPQND
+204 IDGIMLVPQND

-323 QIKDGFKKLD
+323 QIKDGFKQLD
-333 SAEAQLKSGR
+333 SVEAQLKSGR

-358 QANSQ
+358 RANSQ

-381 KSNISGLESQLG
+381 KSNISGLESQLS
-393 KPDISE
+393 KPSISE
-399 EEKATLTRTISKYRE
+399 EEKATLTRTISAYKE
-414 NLLALEGQYN
+414 KLSALEGQYN
-424 AGYAKI
+424 EGYAKI
-430 QSIKNQIKSGERKLS
+430 QSIKNQIKSGERKLA
-445 RTKSE
+445 RTKAE

-467 MEEKAQ
+467 MEEKAE

-618 IVGYT
+618 VVGYT
-623 VFPTIIYNAYAIMYT
+623 LFPTIIYNAYAIMYT
-638 VPKVELRTDLFI
+638 VPKVELRTDFFI
-650 TVLSIAASIFVTT
+650 TVLSIATSIFVTT
-663 FAAFAACRRELVED
+663 FAAFAACRRELIEA

-740 FGVRDSIQMIV
+740 FGIRDSIQMIV

-813 VIPENKNTFKDFIEL
+813 VIPENKNTFKNFIDL
-828 RERKSHTPIKLDNK
+828 RDRKSHTPIKLDNK

-895 KELFNRNADSNRIY
+895 KALFNRNADSNRVY
-909 GVLDDSITIDQEDKM
+909 GVLDDSVTLDQEDKM
-924 ASKTIDST
+924 ASKIIDST

-1029 FIMITVEVENM
+1029 FIMVTVEVENM

-1050 YAAAFILTIVMGTIV
+1050 YAAAFVLTIVMGTIV

>member
-1 MVMKKALNKDIL
+1 MKKALNKDIL

-47 RNTVDNYYDE
+47 RNTVDDYYDE
-57 YNFMDVEVISTLGLT
+57 YNFMDVEIISTLGLT
-72 DDDVDAIKKLDTVEG
+72 DDDVKAIKKLDTVEG

-108 VHALPTDDLSNDNKD
+108 VHALPTENLSKDNKD

-148 YDHLNLKIGKTLK
+148 YDHLNLKIGKTLN
-161 IKSGTEDKLSENIK
+161 IKSGTEDKLSENLK

-343 KQYEAAKKEFESQKQ
+343 KQYEAAKKEFESKKQ

-381 KSNISGLESQLG
+381 KSNISGLESQLSN
-393 KPDISE
+393 PSISE
-399 EEKATLTRTISKYRE
+399 EKKATLTRTISAYKE
-414 NLLALEGQYN
+414 KLSALEGQYN
-424 AGYAKI
+424 EGYAKI

-467 MEEKAQ
+467 MEEKAE

-591 GYTPGMIAKKYIVYA
+591 GYTLGMIAKKYIVYA

-650 TVLSIAASIFVTT
+650 TVLSIATSIFVTT
-663 FAAFAACRRELVED
+663 FAAFAACRRELIEA

-696 RIGFIWNKIGFIWK
+696 RIGFVWNRIGFIWK

-813 VIPENKNTFKDFIEL
+813 VIPENKNTFKEFIEL

-895 KELFNRNADSNRIY
+895 KELFNRNAYSNRIY

-924 ASKTIDST
+924 ASKIIDST

>member
-1 MVMKKALNKDIL
+1 MKKALNKDIL

-36 FSGIKVSPKVM
+36 FSGIKVSPMVM
-47 RNTVDNYYDE
+47 RNTVDHYYDD

-72 DDDVDAIKKLDTVEG
+72 DSDVEAIKKLDSVEG

-108 VHALPTDDLSNDNKD
+108 VHALPTDNLSSDNKD
-123 YINRVKLIKGRL
+123 YINRVKLVEGRL

-161 IKSGTEDKLSENIK
+161 IESGTKDKIS
-175 KDNYKIVGLV
+175 DNLKTDSYKIVGV
-185 ETPYYLSYEFG
+185 VDTPYYLSYKFG

-204 VDGIMLVPQND
+204 VDGVMLVPQKD
-215 FKTEAYTEMYITA
+215 FKTEAYTEMYITS

-233 QTSFYQDYKDTVKKT
+233 KTSFYQEYKDAVKKT
-248 EDQIDKITDERIEHR
+248 EDQIDAITNDRIEYR

-273 ELNKAKKEYNDKKKE
+273 ELNDAKKEYNDKKKE
-288 TEDKINKA
+288 TEDKIKDA
-296 EKELKDGKQKIKDG
+296 EKQLEDGKQRIKDG

-323 QIKDGFKKLD
+323 QIKDGFKQLD
-333 SAEAQLKSGR
+333 DAEAALKKGR
-343 KQYEAAKKEFESQKQ
+343 KQYEAAKKDFDSKKQ
-358 QANSQ
+358 QANAQ
-363 ISSAESQLAP
+363 IADAENKLAP
-373 LKSNIDSL
+373 LKSNIDSI
-381 KSNISGLESQLG
+381 KGTISGLESQLNN
-393 KPDISE
+393 PEISE
-399 EEKATLTRTISKYRE
+399 EEKATLTRTIAQYKETLSS
-414 NLLALEGQYN
+414 LESQYN
-424 AGYAKI
+424 SGYAQIK
-430 QSIKNQIKSGERKLS
+430 SIKNQISAGESKLA
-445 RTKSE
+445 RTKAE

-467 MEEKAQ
+467 MEEKAE

-481 ELVKNEKKLVDSEK
+481 EIVKNEKKLKDSEK
-495 ELEKAKNE
+495 DLEKAKNE

-508 KKAEKDLKEAE
+508 KKAEKELKEAE

-586 TLKGL
+586 TMKAL
-591 GYTPGMIAKKYIVYA
+591 GYTSGMIAKKYIVYA

-611 IGSIIGL
+611 IGSILGL
-618 IVGYT
+618 AIGYT
-623 VFPTIIYNAYAIMYT
+623 LFPSIIYNAYAIMYT
-638 VPKVELRTDLFI
+638 VPAVELRFDLLI
-650 TVLSIAASIFVTT
+650 TVLSIVVSIFVTT
-663 FAAFAACRRELVED
+663 FTAYAACRKELIEA
-677 PAILMRPKAPKNGK
+677 PSILMRPKAPKNGK

-696 RIGFIWNKIGFIWK
+696 RIGFIWDKIGFIWK

-759 KYSMTAS
+759 KYSMTVS
-766 YDSDEKTEDVEY
+766 YDSDEKTEDINK
-778 LKSLISNEKGVKEIG
+778 LKSFVSGENGVEEIA

-813 VIPENKNTFKDFIEL
+813 IIPENKNTFKEFITL
-828 RERKSHTPIKLDNK
+828 RDRKNHTPVKLSDN

-853 LDAKVGDK
+853 LDVKVGDK

-867 NDVSAEAVIS
+867 KDVSAEAVIS

-882 YVNHYIYMTNDYY
+882 YVNHYVYMTNEYY
-895 KELFNRNADSNRIY
+895 EKLYNRKAESNRIY
-909 GVLDDSITIDQEDKM
+909 GVLNDNITLDQEDKM
-924 ASKTIDST
+924 ASRIIDTT

-960 MIVSAGAL
+960 MIISAGAL

-1013 LIGAVVG
+1013 LIGAIVG
-1020 LGLGVILHQ
+1020 LGLGKILHQ

-1040 MFGRLINPLS
+1040 MFGRLINPIS
-1050 YAAAFILTIVMGTIV
+1050 YVVAFILTIVMGVIV

-1070 KKLKKVEMVESLK
+1070 RKLKKVEMVESLK

>member
-1 MVMKKALNKDIL
+1 MKKALNKDIL

-47 RNTVDNYYDE
+47 RNTVDDYYDE

-87 VFPTYSM
+87 VFLTYSM

-161 IKSGTEDKLSENIK
+161 IKSGTEDKLSENLK

-358 QANSQ
+358 RANSQ

-414 NLLALEGQYN
+414 NLSALEGQYN

-924 ASKTIDST
+924 ASKIIDST

>member
-1 MVMKKALNKDIL
+1 MKKALNKDIL

-47 RNTVDNYYDE
+47 RNTVDDYYDE

-161 IKSGTEDKLSENIK
+161 IKSGTEDKLSENLK

-204 VDGIMLVPQND
+204 VDGIMLVPQDD

-228 KGAKE
+228 KGAKDE
-233 QTSFYQDYKDTVKKT
+233 TSFYQEYKDTVKKT
-248 EDQIDKITDERIEHR
+248 EDQIDEITDERIEHR

-381 KSNISGLESQLG
+381 KSNISGLESQLSN
-393 KPDISE
+393 PNISE

-414 NLLALEGQYN
+414 NLSALEGQYN

-430 QSIKNQIKSGERKLS
+430 QSIKNQIKSGERKLA

-467 MEEKAQ
+467 MEEKAE

-618 IVGYT
+618 LVGYT
-623 VFPTIIYNAYAIMYT
+623 LFPTVIYNAYAIMYT

-650 TVLSIAASIFVTT
+650 TVLSIATSIFVTT
-663 FAAFAACRRELVED
+663 FAAFAACRRELIEA

-696 RIGFIWNKIGFIWK
+696 RIGFVWNRIGFIWK

>member
-1 MVMKKALNKDIL
+1 MKKALNKDIL

-36 FSGIKVSPKVM
+36 FSGIKVSPMVM
-47 RNTVDNYYDE
+47 RNTADNYYDD

-161 IKSGTEDKLSENIK
+161 IKSGTEDKLSENLK
-175 KDNYKIVGLV
+175 TDSYKIVGLV

-414 NLLALEGQYN
+414 NLSALEGQYN

-650 TVLSIAASIFVTT
+650 TVLSIATSIFVTT
-663 FAAFAACRRELVED
+663 FAAFAACRRELIED

-696 RIGFIWNKIGFIWK
+696 RIGFVWNRIGFIWK

-793 MFHNQNAKVMINNKE
+793 MFHNQNAKIMINNKE

-813 VIPENKNTFKDFIEL
+813 VIPENKNTFKEFIEL

-895 KELFNRNADSNRIY
+895 KELFNRNAYSNRIY

-924 ASKTIDST
+924 ASKIIDST

>member
-1 MVMKKALNKDIL
+1 MKKALNKDIL

-36 FSGIKVSPKVM
+36 FSGIKVSPMVM
-47 RNTVDNYYDE
+47 RNTADNYYDD

-161 IKSGTEDKLSENIK
+161 IKSGTEDKLSENLK

-204 VDGIMLVPQND
+204 VDGIMLVPQDD

-228 KGAKE
+228 KGAKDE
-233 QTSFYQDYKDTVKKT
+233 TSFYQEYKDTVKKT
-248 EDQIDKITDERIEHR
+248 EDQIDEITDERIEHR

-333 SAEAQLKSGR
+333 SAEAQVKSGR

-358 QANSQ
+358 RANSQ

-381 KSNISGLESQLG
+381 KSNISGLESQLSN
-393 KPDISE
+393 PNISE

-414 NLLALEGQYN
+414 NLSALEGQYN

-430 QSIKNQIKSGERKLS
+430 QSIKNQIKSGERKLA
-445 RTKSE
+445 RTKAE
-450 LDRNQR
+450 LDRNQ
-456 KIKTERSKLYT
+456 KKVKTERSKLYT

-650 TVLSIAASIFVTT
+650 TVLSIATSIFVTT
-663 FAAFAACRRELVED
+663 FAAFAACRRELIEA

-696 RIGFIWNKIGFIWK
+696 RIGFVWNRIGFIWK

-867 NDVSAEAVIS
+867 NDVSTEAVIS

-924 ASKTIDST
+924 ASKIIDST

>member
-1 MVMKKALNKDIL
+1 MKKALNKDIL

-36 FSGIKVSPKVM
+36 FSGIKVSPMVM
-47 RNTVDNYYDE
+47 RNTVDNYYDD

-72 DDDVDAIKKLDTVEG
+72 DDDVDAIKKLDSVEG

-108 VHALPTDDLSNDNKD
+108 VHALPTENLSKDNKD

-161 IKSGTEDKLSENIK
+161 IKSGTEDKLSENLK

-204 VDGIMLVPQND
+204 IDGIMLVPQND

-288 TEDKINKA
+288 TEDKINKV

-323 QIKDGFKKLD
+323 QIKDGFKQLD

-343 KQYEAAKKEFESQKQ
+343 KQYEAAKKEFESKKQ
-358 QANSQ
+358 RANSQ

-399 EEKATLTRTISKYRE
+399 EEKATLTRTISAYKE
-414 NLLALEGQYN
+414 KLSSLEGQYN

-430 QSIKNQIKSGERKLS
+430 QSIKNQIKSGERKLA
-445 RTKSE
+445 RTKAE

-467 MEEKAQ
+467 MEEKAE

-618 IVGYT
+618 VVGYT
-623 VFPTIIYNAYAIMYT
+623 LFPTIIYNAYAIMYT
-638 VPKVELRTDLFI
+638 VPKVELRTDFFI
-650 TVLSIAASIFVTT
+650 TVLSIATSIFVTT
-663 FAAFAACRRELVED
+663 FAAFAACRRELIEA

-740 FGVRDSIQMIV
+740 FGIRDSIQMIV

-813 VIPENKNTFKDFIEL
+813 VIPENKNTFKNFIDL
-828 RERKSHTPIKLDNK
+828 RDRKSHTPIKLDNK

-867 NDVSAEAVIS
+867 NDVSADAVIS

-895 KELFNRNADSNRIY
+895 KALFNRNADSNRVY
-909 GVLDDSITIDQEDKM
+909 GVLDDSVTLDQEDKM
-924 ASKTIDST
+924 ASKIIDST

-1029 FIMITVEVENM
+1029 FIMVTVEVENM

-1050 YAAAFILTIVMGTIV
+1050 YAAAFVLTIVMGTIV

>member
-1 MVMKKALNKDIL
+1 MKKALNKDIL

-36 FSGIKVSPKVM
+36 FSGIKVSPMVM
-47 RNTVDNYYDE
+47 RNTVDNYYDD

-161 IKSGTEDKLSENIK
+161 IKSGTEDKLSENLK

-204 VDGIMLVPQND
+204 IDGIMLVPQND

-310 KQELKTKKAETKK
+310 KKELKTKKAETKK
-323 QIKDGFKKLD
+323 QIKDGFKQLD

-358 QANSQ
+358 RANSQ

-381 KSNISGLESQLG
+381 KSNISGLESQLSN
-393 KPDISE
+393 PNISE
-399 EEKATLTRTISKYRE
+399 EEKASLTRTISKYKE
-414 NLLALEGQYN
+414 NLSALEGQYN

-430 QSIKNQIKSGERKLS
+430 QSIKNQIKSGERKLA

-481 ELVKNEKKLVDSEK
+481 EIAKNEKKLVDSEK
-495 ELEKAKNE
+495 ELEKAKKE

-618 IVGYT
+618 VVGYT
-623 VFPTIIYNAYAIMYT
+623 LFPTIIYNAYAIMYT
-638 VPKVELRTDLFI
+638 VPKVELRTDFFI
-650 TVLSIAASIFVTT
+650 TVLSIATSIFVTT
-663 FAAFAACRRELVED
+663 FAAFAACRRELIEA

-740 FGVRDSIQMIV
+740 FGIRDSIQMIV

-813 VIPENKNTFKDFIEL
+813 VIPENKNTFKNFIDL
-828 RERKSHTPIKLDNK
+828 RDRKSHTPIKLDNK

-867 NDVSAEAVIS
+867 NDVSADAVIS

-895 KELFNRNADSNRIY
+895 KALFNRNADSNRVY
-909 GVLDDSITIDQEDKM
+909 GVLDDSVTLAQEDKM
-924 ASKTIDST
+924 ASKIIDST

-1029 FIMITVEVENM
+1029 FIMVTVEVENM

-1050 YAAAFILTIVMGTIV
+1050 YAAAFVLTIVMGTIV

>member
-1 MVMKKALNKDIL
+1 MKKTLNKDIL

-47 RNTVDNYYDE
+47 RNTVDDYYDE

-148 YDHLNLKIGKTLK
+148 YDHLNLKIGKTLN
-161 IKSGTEDKLSENIK
+161 IKSGTEDKLSENLK

-204 VDGIMLVPQND
+204 VDGIMLVPQDD

-228 KGAKE
+228 KGAKDE
-233 QTSFYQDYKDTVKKT
+233 TSFYQEYKDTVKKT
-248 EDQIDKITDERIEHR
+248 EDQIDEITDERIEHR

-414 NLLALEGQYN
+414 NLSALEGQYN

-430 QSIKNQIKSGERKLS
+430 QSIKNQIKSGERKLA

-591 GYTPGMIAKKYIVYA
+591 GYTPEMIAKKYIVYA

-650 TVLSIAASIFVTT
+650 TVLSIATSIFVTT
-663 FAAFAACRRELVED
+663 FAAFAACRRELIEA

-696 RIGFIWNKIGFIWK
+696 RIGFVWNRIGFIWK

-813 VIPENKNTFKDFIEL
+813 VIPENKNTFDDFIVL
-828 RERKSHTPIKLDNK
+828 RDRQSHNPIKLDK

-924 ASKTIDST
+924 ASKIIDST

>member
-1 MVMKKALNKDIL
+1 MKKALNKDIL

-47 RNTVDNYYDE
+47 RNTVDDYYDE

-161 IKSGTEDKLSENIK
+161 IKSGTEDKLSENLK

-414 NLLALEGQYN
+414 NLSALEGQYN

-650 TVLSIAASIFVTT
+650 TVLSIATSIFVTT
-663 FAAFAACRRELVED
+663 FAAFAACRRELIEA

-696 RIGFIWNKIGFIWK
+696 RIGFVWNRIGFIWK

-867 NDVSAEAVIS
+867 NDVSTEAVIS

-924 ASKTIDST
+924 ASKIIDST

-1050 YAAAFILTIVMGTIV
+1050 YAVAFILTIVMGTIV

>member
-1 MVMKKALNKDIL
+1 MKKALNKDIL

-47 RNTVDNYYDE
+47 RNTVDNYYDD

-148 YDHLNLKIGKTLK
+148 YDHLNLKIGKTLN
-161 IKSGTEDKLSENIK
+161 IKSGTEDKLSENLK

-373 LKSNIDSL
+373 LKSSISSL
-381 KSNISGLESQLG
+381 KSNISGLESQLSN
-393 KPDISE
+393 PSISE
-399 EEKATLTRTISKYRE
+399 EEKATLTRTISAYRE
-414 NLLALEGQYN
+414 KLSALEGQYN
-424 AGYAKI
+424 TGYAKI
-430 QSIKNQIKSGERKLS
+430 QSIKNQIKSGERKLA

-456 KIKTERSKLYT
+456 KIKNERSKLYT

-591 GYTPGMIAKKYIVYA
+591 GYTPEMIAKKYIVYA

-650 TVLSIAASIFVTT
+650 TVLSIATSIFVTT
-663 FAAFAACRRELVED
+663 FAAFAACRRELIEA

-696 RIGFIWNKIGFIWK
+696 RIGFVWNRIGFIWK

-813 VIPENKNTFKDFIEL
+813 VIPENKNTFDDFIVL
-828 RERKSHTPIKLDNK
+828 RDRQSHNPIKLDK

-924 ASKTIDST
+924 ASKIIDST

>member
-1 MVMKKALNKDIL
+1 MKKALNKDIL

-36 FSGIKVSPKVM
+36 FSGIKVSPMVM
-47 RNTVDNYYDE
+47 RNTVDNYYDD

-72 DDDVDAIKKLDTVEG
+72 DDDVDAIKKLDSVEG

-108 VHALPTDDLSNDNKD
+108 VHALPTENLSKDNKD

-161 IKSGTEDKLSENIK
+161 IKSGTEDKLSENLK

-204 VDGIMLVPQND
+204 IDGIMLVPQND

-296 EKELKDGKQKIKDG
+296 EKELEDGKQKIKDG
-310 KQELKTKKAETKK
+310 KQELKTKKAETKQ
-323 QIKDGFKKLD
+323 QIKNGFKQLD
-333 SAEAQLKSGR
+333 SAEAQLKNGR
-343 KQYEAAKKEFESQKQ
+343 KQYEAAKKDFESKKQ
-358 QANSQ
+358 RANSQ

-399 EEKATLTRTISKYRE
+399 EEKATLTRTISKYKE
-414 NLLALEGQYN
+414 NLSALEGQYN

-430 QSIKNQIKSGERKLS
+430 QSIKNQIKSGERKLA

-481 ELVKNEKKLVDSEK
+481 EIDKNEKKLVDSEK

-618 IVGYT
+618 VVGYT
-623 VFPTIIYNAYAIMYT
+623 LFPTIIYNAYAIMYT
-638 VPKVELRTDLFI
+638 VPKVELRTDFFI
-650 TVLSIAASIFVTT
+650 TVLSIATSIFVTT
-663 FAAFAACRRELVED
+663 FAAFAACRRELIEA

-740 FGVRDSIQMIV
+740 FGIRDSIQMIV

-813 VIPENKNTFKDFIEL
+813 VIPENKNTFKNFIDL
-828 RERKSHTPIKLDNK
+828 RDRKSHTPIKLDNK

-867 NDVSAEAVIS
+867 NDVSADAVIS

-895 KELFNRNADSNRIY
+895 KALFNRNADSNRVY
-909 GVLDDSITIDQEDKM
+909 GVLDDSVTLDQEDKM
-924 ASKTIDST
+924 ASKIIDST

-1029 FIMITVEVENM
+1029 FIMVTVEVENM

-1050 YAAAFILTIVMGTIV
+1050 YAAAFVLTIVMGTIV